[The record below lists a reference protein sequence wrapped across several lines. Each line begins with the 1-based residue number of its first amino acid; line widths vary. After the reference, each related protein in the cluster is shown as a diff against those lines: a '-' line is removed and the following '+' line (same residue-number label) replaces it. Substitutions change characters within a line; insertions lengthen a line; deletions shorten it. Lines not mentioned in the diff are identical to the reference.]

1 MIQVVIDERESDLF
15 GKCADLMESDYAPE
29 LRPPIKE
36 VLHVGDICLRNAEG
50 RDVCIVERKSLTDLK
65 ASIRDARY
73 EEQSYRLLHAGGLSP
88 HDIVYIIEGAM
99 STVRSAKDK
108 KTVYSA
114 MTSLNA
120 FKGFSVLRTNSVQ
133 ETAELVLSMA
143 SKYERNAKKGIF
155 PASMTA
161 SGGGPPASY
170 CTVVKKVKKEN
181 VSIDNFAEIVLSQ
194 IPGVS
199 ATAAVAIMQKF
210 SSFHALLQSLQT
222 DPTCLAGITVPSGA
236 RQRAIGKNVVAGI
249 FKYLGQTPAAAAAFV
264 GETDAPTED
273 TGEAVMST
281 APKRP
286 RVRKIPIVVGGAV
299 EMRPDASL

>member
-15 GKCADLMESDYAPE
+15 GKCEALMTSDYAPE
-29 LRPPIKE
+29 LSVPIKE
-36 VLHVGDICLRNAEG
+36 VLHLGDICLRNVEG
-50 RDVCIVERKSLTDLK
+50 RDICIIERKSLADLT

-73 EEQSYRLLHAGGLSP
+73 EEQSYRLLNASGLKP

-99 STVRSAKDK
+99 SSIRTVKDK
-108 KTVYSA
+108 KTAYSA

-155 PASMTA
+155 PASA
-161 SGGGPPASY
+161 AISGGDPPASY

-181 VSIDNFAEIVLSQ
+181 VSIENFAEIMLSQ

-210 SSFHALLQSLQT
+210 PSFHALLQSLQT
-222 DPTCLAGITVPSGA
+222 DPTCLAGIKVPSGA
-236 RQRAIGKNVVAGI
+236 GQRAIGKNVVAGV
-249 FKYLGQTPAAAAAFV
+249 FKYLGQNNGDLGASKASSSSEDVAQA
-264 GETDAPTED
+264 TE
-273 TGEAVMST
+273 EPNFSIVSIK
-281 APKRP
+281 PKRT
-286 RVRKIPIVVGGAV
+286 RVRKAPIVPPMEA
-299 EMRPDASL
+299 